1 MSTYLVALVVAD
13 YECIDNQIDMPVSK
27 TKLSSSTCARSN
39 AVNQINLASNSSISL
54 VQYFEKYFDTTYPFP
69 KLDHIGSPDFA
80 YGKMFNIF
88 ILFIIFILFLK
99 FNRCHGKLGSVK
111 IYFYFYF

>member
-27 TKLSSSTCARSN
+27 IKLSSSTCARSN

-54 VQYFEKYFDTTYPFP
+54 LQYFETYFNTTYPFP

-80 YGKMFNIF
+80 YGKMFNIYF
-88 ILFIIFILFLK
+88 YLLFLYH
-99 FNRCHGKLGSVK
+99 F
-111 IYFYFYF
+111 